1 MESYRQVIENG
12 EVKIP
17 CIMMVPSNSVGAAV
31 IIHGY
36 GGCKEEQLGLAW
48 RIAEEGLVTCTI
60 DLRGHGQNI
69 LPLDEKILSDVG
81 AAIKYCRHFGKVV
94 TIGHSLGGRLSLVSD
109 ADYAIGISPALGLVF
124 GNQTREILKNL
135 RKYKVRI
142 FDSEDFL
149 EVFRRIPVWESSKD
163 RPTLIIY
170 GSRDIPEII
179 SACDKINAIDV
190 PTLKIE
196 GAFHND
202 IFLNELTYE
211 KVIVQLKKWF
221 N

>member
-1 MESYRQVIENG
+1 
-12 EVKIP
+12 
-17 CIMMVPSNSVGAAV
+17 MMVPSNSVGAAV

-60 DLRGHGQNI
+60 DLRGHGQNT
-69 LPLDEKILSDVG
+69 LPLDEKFFLDVE

-109 ADYAIGISPALGLVF
+109 ADYAIGISTALGLVF

-135 RKYKVRI
+135 RKYKVRD

-149 EVFRRIPVWESSKD
+149 EVFRLITVWESVKD
-163 RPTLIIY
+163 KPTLIIY
-170 GSRDIPEII
+170 GSRDVPEII
-179 SACDKINAIDV
+179 SACDKISGTEV
-190 PTLKIE
+190 PVLKIAE
-196 GAFHND
+196 ALHSD
-202 IFLNELTYE
+202 IYLNEATYE
-211 KVIVQLKKWF
+211 KIAMQLQHWF
-221 N
+221 K